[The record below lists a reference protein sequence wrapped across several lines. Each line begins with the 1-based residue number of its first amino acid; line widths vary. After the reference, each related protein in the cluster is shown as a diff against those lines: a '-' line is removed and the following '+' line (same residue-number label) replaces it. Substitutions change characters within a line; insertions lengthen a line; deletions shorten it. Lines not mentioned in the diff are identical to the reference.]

1 MRLKVAKR
9 GLFLSKRLHGATMQ
23 LDLIAYAEQRRDHGI
38 QRAVDHAERESEG
51 WTDFAVS
58 LLRSFASRQ
67 SAPFLAEDFVEW
79 ATNGLIAYPADGR
92 AFGGV
97 FQRAAREGIIRKVG
111 YAPARSSNLAPKC
124 TWVCA

>member
-38 QRAVDHAERESEG
+38 QRA
-51 WTDFAVS
+51 
-58 LLRSFASRQ
+58 
-67 SAPFLAEDFVEW
+67 
-79 ATNGLIAYPADGR
+79 
-92 AFGGV
+92 
-97 FQRAAREGIIRKVG
+97 ARLGIIRRVG
-111 YAPARSSNLAPKC
+111 YAPAKSSNLAPKC